1 MKLLFA
7 VLAAGTIAVYSWNQ
21 PAEPAPA
28 PMRESLET
36 NKLKSRWFWYMSE
49 TRMLPLGAKSIYPE
63 LLKQTQAELAKNNIC
78 PKQSYTMG
86 TTWETCN
93 GIHKP

>member
-1 MKLLFA
+1 
-7 VLAAGTIAVYSWNQ
+7 
-21 PAEPAPA
+21 
-28 PMRESLET
+28 
-36 NKLKSRWFWYMSE
+36 MSE